1 MNNNLSILKIINGLS
16 KTINI
21 ANKMLPLYNQI
32 KPIIANGNK
41 VINNINNYT
50 SNLSQNKNINKSPP
64 PASKPKQINNNLPT
78 FFQ

>member
-1 MNNNLSILKIINGLS
+1 MNNNISLIKIINGLS

-41 VINNINNYT
+41 LL
-50 SNLSQNKNINKSPP
+50 SNL
-64 PASKPKQINNNLPT
+64 NNNSNIIKETPIKKETPKEIKEDIIRNNNSPT